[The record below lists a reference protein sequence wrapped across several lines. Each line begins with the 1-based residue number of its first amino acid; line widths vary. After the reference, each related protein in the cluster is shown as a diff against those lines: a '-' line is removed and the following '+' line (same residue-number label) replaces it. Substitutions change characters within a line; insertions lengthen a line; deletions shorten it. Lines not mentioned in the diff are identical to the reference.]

1 MATYSDTFTNT
12 DGTPLNT
19 HNANWAS
26 TPCTINSNCAIGPGA
41 ARLTGIAFSD
51 DQFAQAT
58 IGPGY
63 PAYTSISLRVRDNGS
78 TYFSASFRSDRLI
91 VYRGGGTLDTDT
103 SITWAA
109 GDVARIEVQGS
120 EIRVYKNGSLVK
132 TVTDST
138 TWSGTKAPG
147 FNLQTTVKVDDFSCG
162 DLAASALADP
172 GTPTASSVTRTTAT
186 VTWVDNSTGE
196 DGFDVDLAA
205 SPYSSWAAIGAS
217 PVAANSTSVGLTS
230 LTEGTSYKVRVRAS
244 STDGLSDSAW
254 VESAAFTTLTRKL
267 VITNVHP
274 DAIGTS
280 SVAGVVFAAPTGA
293 DITGAKVGEF
303 TGGTFVDASGVAE
316 LKVSCASFGGTSLLT
331 SDTPAVY
338 LQTATYNTPVFSTT
352 VVDEV

>member
-26 TPCTINSNCAIGPGA
+26 TPCTISSNRVIGPGE

-63 PAYTSISLRVRDNGS
+63 PSHTSSSLRVRDNGS
-78 TYFSASFRSDRLI
+78 TYFSASFRSYQLL
-91 VYRGGGTLDTDT
+91 VYRGSSILDTDT

-109 GDVARIEVQGS
+109 GDVVRIEVQGS
-120 EIRVYKNGSLVK
+120 EIRVYKNGGLVK

-147 FNLQTTVKVDDFSCG
+147 INLQTTVTFDDFSCG
-162 DLAASALADP
+162 DLADSALADP

-196 DGFDVDLAA
+196 DGFD
-205 SPYSSWAAIGAS
+205 IIE
-217 PVAANSTSVGLTS
+217 TSI
-230 LTEGTSYKVRVRAS
+230 R
-244 STDGLSDSAW
+244 W
-254 VESAAFTTLTRKL
+254 
-267 VITNVHP
+267 
-274 DAIGTS
+274 
-280 SVAGVVFAAPTGA
+280 
-293 DITGAKVGEF
+293 
-303 TGGTFVDASGVAE
+303 
-316 LKVSCASFGGTSLLT
+316 
-331 SDTPAVY
+331 
-338 LQTATYNTPVFSTT
+338 
-352 VVDEV
+352 